1 MKNGSIVY
9 TDFAENLESYL
20 DEWNIDEDE
29 DEREEYRKMVIEK
42 IPAID
47 WEIVEDNG
55 KTYYIIY
62 VL

>member
-1 MKNGSIVY
+1 MKNRSIVY

-29 DEREEYRKMVIEK
+29 REEYRKMVIEK
-42 IPAID
+42 ISAID